1 MTKIGKRSLAVLAAG
16 AMLLTSF
23 NMPFAETES
32 KAAGYGISS
41 PRIEKDVLISGD
53 DSEKPEGTISN
64 PVVKADVT
72 TWDCITFGN
81 YWQEDT
87 NGDGRVDQ
95 KDEKQPIKWRV
106 LSVDGDDAFL
116 MAEQVLDEKSYHDT
130 LESITWEN
138 CSLRKWLNEDFLKSA
153 FTEEEQTAIVSTE
166 VENEDTEYYGT
177 EGGNNTED
185 KICLLSANEANNV
198 NYGFENNFSFPWGW
212 GIGKSAVTDTRRAN
226 KAWWLRSPGANN
238 YSAQYVG
245 ADGSQNGAS
254 SGELAIDVTKEHGI
268 RPVLHLNLKTS
279 YWKNTQEATSKS
291 SVSTWDCI
299 YFGKYYENEESVK
312 KSPILWRV
320 LSMDGDHAFVVS
332 DQILDWLKY
341 NDAEEE
347 VTWENATIR
356 EWMNET
362 FLSEAFSN
370 EEQEAICNANVK
382 NENNSEYDTDGGN
395 DTIDKVFLLSEK
407 EVTTQAY
414 GFETENKIDAA
425 KIANR
430 TDFAD
435 MKDHKM
441 GSTAA
446 WWLRSAGES
455 QKRAMCAYS
464 GVGKYGAIVSTKA
477 GIRPAMYIDL
487 SKAEWDFAGTKCSDG
502 TETVKSSDAVD
513 YEISNPIIDDLSSTA
528 WDCVY
533 FGNYWQNDTNG
544 DGTADKNDNKEP
556 IMWRVLSV
564 NNGEMCLISEQILN
578 RMPFNDNTEENSW
591 KDSSIR
597 TWLNT
602 EFLQDAFSE
611 EEKAGLNQCRTIMK
625 YGSEQED
632 EKVTLDDVS
641 LLRSTYSKN
650 GVTPAYGF
658 SPGGKSSQAKL
669 TEFAKNVEKKDTTQ
683 TTVAASWWLCGLGQN
698 TYAANVDSAGN
709 YNPNGVSVS
718 AVGGVRPVIR
728 IEYGSSAWK
737 YAGRLSFNG
746 IYSEGTFVKAE
757 DIVKPTATPA
767 PTSSPLPTVTPVPT
781 SSPLPTTAI
790 EPTAS
795 TKPSSEPPVSSP
807 ISSIPPVVSPA
818 PTKAPQVTPT
828 PSVTPTVSPSATATP
843 TITPQPTTTPANT
856 GNQVSQSPQQ
866 QPTPQAGENTGTTA
880 DTNAKVSLIKQS
892 KVSWKTAKNTKGR
905 KLTASWKKAS
915 NADGYQ
921 IQYAPNKKFKKAKS
935 KTVKSTA
942 VTLKKLKKKTTYFVR
957 VRAYKAVDGKKVYGK
972 WSGVKK
978 VKIKK

>member
-1 MTKIGKRSLAVLAAG
+1 MKKNSKFKKYVAVLVAG
-16 AMLLTSF
+16 AMFLTSF
-23 NMPFAETES
+23 NMPFAQTES
-32 KAAGYGISS
+32 KAAGYGISN
-41 PRIEKDVLISGD
+41 PRVEKDVLISGD

-64 PVVKADVT
+64 PVVKANVT

-87 NGDGRVDQ
+87 NGDGKIDQ
-95 KDEKQPIKWRV
+95 TDEKQPIKWRV

-116 MAEQVLDEKSYHDT
+116 MADQVLDEKSYHDT
-130 LESITWEN
+130 QEDITWEN
-138 CSLRKWLNEDFLKSA
+138 CSLRRWLNEDFLKSA
-153 FTEEEQTAIVSTE
+153 FTEEEQTAIISTE
-166 VENEDTEYYGT
+166 VENEDTDYYGT

-185 KICLLSANEANNV
+185 KIYLLSAKEANNV
-198 NYGFENNFSFPWGW
+198 NYGFENNFSFPWG
-212 GIGKSAVTDTRRAN
+212 IGTSTVTDTRRAN
-226 KAWWLRSPGANN
+226 KTWWLRSSGINSSN
-238 YSAQYVG
+238 AQYVG

-254 SGELAIDVTKEHGI
+254 SGALSLLATDVTKEHGI

-279 YWKNTQEATSKS
+279 YWEKAQEVSLKS
-291 SVSTWDCI
+291 SASTWDCI
-299 YFGKYYENEESVK
+299 YFGKYYENEDSVK

-320 LSMDGDHAFVVS
+320 LSVDGDHAFVMS
-332 DQILDWLKY
+332 DQVLDCLKY

-347 VTWENATIR
+347 VTWENSTIR
-356 EWMNET
+356 KWMNET
-362 FLSEAFSN
+362 FLSEAFSS
-370 EEQEAICNANVK
+370 EEQEAICNTNVK
-382 NENNSEYDTDGGN
+382 NENNSEYDTDGGK

-414 GFETENKIDAA
+414 GFQTENKIDAA
-425 KIANR
+425 KIASK

-435 MKDHKM
+435 MRNHKT
-441 GSTAA
+441 GSESLGTAT

-455 QKRAMCAYS
+455 QKTAMNVS
-464 GVGKYGAIVSTKA
+464 SSLSKYGVMVNVKA
-477 GIRPAMYIDL
+477 GIRPVMYIDL
-487 SKAEWDFAGTKCSDG
+487 SKAEWGFAGTKCSDG
-502 TETVKSSDAVD
+502 TKIIKSSDEVD
-513 YEISNPIIDDLSSTA
+513 YEISNPIKSDNNSAA

-544 DGTADKNDNKEP
+544 DGTADKNDDKEP

-578 RMPFNDNTEENSW
+578 RMSFNDNIEENSW
-591 KDSSIR
+591 RDSSIR

-625 YGSEQED
+625 YGSDKEE
-632 EKVTLDDVS
+632 EIVTLDDVS
-641 LLRSTYSKN
+641 LLR
-650 GVTPAYGF
+650 GYGILP
-658 SPGGKSSQAKL
+658 SGKISEAKL
-669 TEFAKNVEKKDTTQ
+669 TEFAKNVEKKDTAQ
-683 TTVAASWWLCGLGQN
+683 TTVSTSWWLCGLGQS
-698 TYAANVDSAGN
+698 TCATMVQSGGFYD
-709 YNPNGVSVS
+709 PNGVRVS
-718 AVGGVRPVIR
+718 AIGGVRPVIR
-728 IEYGSSAWK
+728 IEYGASAWR
-737 YAGRLSFNG
+737 YAGRLSFNESD
-746 IYSEGTFVKAE
+746 SEGTFVKAE

-767 PTSSPLPTVTPVPT
+767 PTSSPLPTVTPVLT
-781 SSPLPTTAI
+781 SSPLPTAAI

-807 ISSIPPVVSPA
+807 ISSIPPVVSAA
-818 PTKAPQVTPT
+818 PTKVPQVTQT
-828 PSVTPTVSPSATATP
+828 PSVLPTSTPSVAT
-843 TITPQPTTTPANT
+843 TITPQPATTPANM
-856 GNQVSQSPQQ
+856 GNQALQLPQQ
-866 QPTPQAGENTGTTA
+866 QSTPQAGANTGTIV

-915 NADGYQ
+915 GADGYQ

-935 KTVKSTA
+935 QTVKSTS

-957 VRAYKAVDGKKVYGK
+957 VRAYKAVDGKKVFGK
-972 WSGVKK
+972 WSSVKK